1 MEPSPVSAAHLPNP
15 ASGGNAHTA
24 LDLQREELWVAKRCF
39 KYVCKANNRTKKES
53 RSPDWINLWGPHV
66 RSLRFSVFGEVCW
79 RCGSADRDEWWIDRP
94 GRGFPPPRRARGRH
108 RCEGIPGSALSPLST
123 LLSPSL
129 DASQPSSAPRWGVAA
144 RGLSVCLHSQITSHP
159 RVGSLRAAGDCDMST
174 GKINRNGDR

>member
-53 RSPDWINLWGPHV
+53 GSPDWINLWGPHV

-94 GRGFPPPRRARGRH
+94 GRGSPPPAEREVGTGAKASLAQLSLH
-108 RCEGIPGSALSPLST
+108 SPLSSPLPLT
-123 LLSPSL
+123 RLSPARPRDGASL
-129 DASQPSSAPRWGVAA
+129 
-144 RGLSVCLHSQITSHP
+144 RGASVCVYTRRLHSTPVSA
-159 RVGSLRAAGDCDMST
+159 L
-174 GKINRNGDR
+174 